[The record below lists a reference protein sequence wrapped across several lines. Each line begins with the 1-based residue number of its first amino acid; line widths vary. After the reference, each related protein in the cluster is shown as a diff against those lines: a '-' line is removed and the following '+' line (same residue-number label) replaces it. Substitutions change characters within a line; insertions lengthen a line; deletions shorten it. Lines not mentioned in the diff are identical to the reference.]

1 MSLLQQMIGDL
12 SGEGFVESHGQF
24 TLDVEAARRRLADFR
39 LADPYQWILKMTQAA
54 TLLDC
59 THIALTTSGN
69 ELGLRFEGLRV
80 SLEEFTHGLQ
90 ALSLEDNSS
99 RRARGLNH
107 LAQAIHALQ
116 RRTGKRTVL
125 RAAQPGHSFAL
136 EGECLL
142 TRPTDP
148 GWRAEPMVTL
158 VLQRG
163 WTWLQREWP
172 EVEWLRRRSY
182 TAPCKIASNLQ
193 LWSKGLQPDRQRS
206 VLFSLMF
213 LPSYYGVQLLVGPSA
228 RGHGLSRDRPVIDSP
243 GTGTQLYCCDNLLKT
258 FAAVSR
264 WEFNG
269 EIEAAVSVR
278 HPPLSQ
284 GRLQVW
290 LDGVLSE
297 PIVMP
302 GVACD
307 AIIGCQDLTCDL
319 SGLRMVENEALQAK
333 VLWVERALKK
343 LDKILAKAR
352 PRSR

>member
-1 MSLLQQMIGDL
+1 MIGDL

-54 TLLDC
+54 SLLDC
-59 THIALTTSGN
+59 THVALTTSGN

-90 ALSLEDNSS
+90 ALSLEDDSS
-99 RRARGLNH
+99 LRVRGLNH

-163 WTWLQREWP
+163 WNWLQREWP
-172 EVEWLRRRSY
+172 EVEWLRRRGY
-182 TAPCKIASNLQ
+182 TAPCKFASNLQ
-193 LWSKGLQPDRQRS
+193 LWSKSLQPVRQNS
-206 VLFSLMF
+206 GLFSIVF
-213 LPSYYGVQLLVGPSA
+213 QPPYYTVQLLVGPSG

-243 GTGTQLYCCDNLLKT
+243 GSDTHLFCCDSQLKT
-258 FAAVSR
+258 FAAVDR
-264 WEFNG
+264 WDFNG
-269 EIEAAVSVR
+269 EVEAAISVA
-278 HPPLSQ
+278 HPKVAD

-302 GVACD
+302 GVACE
-307 AIIGCQDLTCDL
+307 AIIGRQDLTCDL

-343 LDKILAKAR
+343 LDKIVGKAR